1 MSQIAIP
8 YILILKIIKVEF
20 LARNQVS
27 LGKDS
32 FVDEISDNNNEV
44 DRAKSKN
51 MRMLDFL
58 AKFKLLVEPSSK
70 AGFLTPG
77 AWLVFTKLR

>member
-1 MSQIAIP
+1 MSQIATS
-8 YILILKIIKVEF
+8 YTLILKIIKVES

-32 FVDEISDNNNEV
+32 FVDKIGDNDNKIS
-44 DRAKSKN
+44 RAKSKN
-51 MRMLDFL
+51 MRMLDSL
-58 AKFKLLVEPSSK
+58 AKFILLVEPSSG

-77 AWLVFTKLR
+77 AWLVFIKLR

>member
-1 MSQIAIP
+1 MSQIATP
-8 YILILKIIKVEF
+8 YILILKIIKVES

-27 LGKDS
+27 LGKDC
-32 FVDEISDNNNEV
+32 FVDEIGDNNSEV
-44 DRAKSKN
+44 GGAKSKN
-51 MRMLDFL
+51 MRMLNSL
-58 AKFKLLVEPSSK
+58 AKFKLFVEPSFK